1 LSLSLLN
8 KEFIVAMRSKTAVG
22 EQIYTLRREQ
32 KMTQG
37 DLASKVGIS
46 RAAISQF
53 ELGDT
58 LPSAETQTKL
68 SQILGFDLSE
78 VWETSQSSKYIE
90 NEYEDVLLFPISSY
104 EYMSSLAQERNVLT
118 EPLFISTNNLAN
130 ALVLKLPGIDYTFGY
145 VIEIKGNSMGIR
157 YPHGARYFMTPV
169 ELNSDDDM
177 RFTSGVHL
185 FIFEEREPFIR
196 RIISTTGGMVTLQAD
211 GKGEKMEFEAGDL
224 KRRLETGT
232 CLMFKLG
239 QAIHMPAEE

>member
-1 LSLSLLN
+1 
-8 KEFIVAMRSKTAVG
+8 MRSKTAVG
-22 EQIYTLRREQ
+22 ERIYTLRREQ

-53 ELGDT
+53 ELGDI
-58 LPSAETQTKL
+58 LPSAETQAKL
-68 SQILGFDLSE
+68 SQTLGFDLSE
-78 VWETSQSSKYIE
+78 VWEISQSSKHVD

-104 EYMSSLAQERNVLT
+104 EYMSSLAQERNVLR
-118 EPLFISTNNLAN
+118 EPLIISVDNLAN
-130 ALVLKLPGIDYTFGY
+130 VLVLKLPGIEYSFGY

-157 YPHGARYFMTPV
+157 YPHGARYFMTQV
-169 ELNSDDDM
+169 ELLVSDDDV

-185 FIFEEREPFIR
+185 FILEDREPFIR
-196 RIISTTGGMVTLQAD
+196 RIISTTGGVITLQAD
-211 GKGEKMEFEAGDL
+211 GKGEKMEFEIQDL

-239 QAIHMPAEE
+239 QAIHMPAED